1 MIRGVKKQRRRT
13 KTRVMSDEIKDFTEE
28 HEPISEISIMRKV
41 IMNKISISHIV
52 VMLLTFLFVS
62 KLNGQVTTELIPYRL
77 VPSGAMGYGCWLEVE
92 FIGLPQSMHGDDE
105 VMDMLNRLVV
115 QKETGE
121 IGFNERDFR
130 RNGKNY
136 ILVKI
141 QVPSPYDVLPKSI
154 EVDVEAWD
162 SDDDE

>member
-1 MIRGVKKQRRRT
+1 
-13 KTRVMSDEIKDFTEE
+13 MSDEIKDFTEE

-41 IMNKISISHIV
+41 IMNKFSMSHIV

-77 VPSGAMGYGCWLEVE
+77 VPSEAMGYGCWLEVE
-92 FIGLPQSMHGDDE
+92 FIGLPKSMHGDE
-105 VMDMLNRLVV
+105 ELIDMLNRMVV

-130 RNGKNY
+130 RGDKWY
-136 ILVKI
+136 VLVKI
-141 QVPSPYDVLPKSI
+141 QVPSPYNVEPRSVEI
-154 EVDVEAWD
+154 EVNPYE
-162 SDDDE
+162 

>member
-1 MIRGVKKQRRRT
+1 
-13 KTRVMSDEIKDFTEE
+13 
-28 HEPISEISIMRKV
+28 
-41 IMNKISISHIV
+41 MNKISISHIV

-92 FIGLPQSMHGDDE
+92 FIGLPESMHGDDE

-141 QVPSPYDVLPKSI
+141 QVPSPYDVLPKSV

>member
-1 MIRGVKKQRRRT
+1 
-13 KTRVMSDEIKDFTEE
+13 MSDEIKDFTEE

-92 FIGLPQSMHGDDE
+92 FIGLPESMHGDEE

>member
-1 MIRGVKKQRRRT
+1 
-13 KTRVMSDEIKDFTEE
+13 MSDEIKDFTEE

-41 IMNKISISHIV
+41 IMNKFSMSHIV
-52 VMLLTFLFVS
+52 VMLLTFLFVG

-77 VPSGAMGYGCWLEVE
+77 VPSQDIGYGCWLEVE
-92 FIGLPQSMHGDDE
+92 FIGLPLSMHNDEE

-115 QKETGE
+115 MKETGE
-121 IGFNERDFR
+121 IGFNERDFK

-141 QVPSPYDVLPKSI
+141 QVPSPYNVEPRRVEI
-154 EVDVEAWD
+154 DVEEW
-162 SDDDE
+162 E